1 MYKNIISILTR
12 GERKKL
18 IRITLL
24 SLLMA
29 LLDMVGISTLLPFVS
44 VVSNPN
50 VVKENSMLSWA
61 FNSIQFDSVENFIF
75 FLGIVVFVS
84 IVTSVVVKIIVLRI
98 QLEFVYDRE
107 YTISKRLLESHLSQP
122 YEWFLGKSSS
132 ELVKNVLADVN
143 SYVNSALLPL
153 MNLISNFL
161 LLIAILSLLLFIDVN
176 VTLFSIIFFGIF
188 YGVIFKFSSKYLRNL
203 GKRRDS
209 ANEVRY
215 SIIAGVFASIKE
227 VKLTRLE
234 KEFSRKYDHP
244 ANEFARMQSSAQ
256 IVNLF
261 PRYGIEILAFG
272 GLVLFILY
280 FINNRTLTSL
290 IPTLSVFTFAAFRLM
305 PVLQNVFG
313 SLNAMR
319 FSGGITNQISV
330 DLAAVKYTDDMSTE
344 NVSLISNEDLF
355 KVSLQNI
362 SYSYPGVQKLV
373 LNNLNIEFSSHQTI
387 AIVGLSGSGKTT
399 LVDIIIGLLK
409 PVNGSIYVGN
419 VSLDDSCI
427 SSWQRSIGYVPQDI
441 FLIEDSFA
449 SNIAFGVPTE
459 DIDLALLERAAQAA
473 AIDEFIASF
482 DTKYD
487 TIVGA
492 GGIRLSGGQR
502 QRIGLARAFYKEPKL
517 LVLDEATSSLDSLTE
532 KSVMDTVYGLSNIT
546 RLIITHK
553 LETIVDCDI
562 IYMIKD
568 GYVLDFGTY
577 DYMIDNCGDFY
588 NLALETK

>member
-1 MYKNIISILTR
+1 
-12 GERKKL
+12 
-18 IRITLL
+18 
-24 SLLMA
+24 
-29 LLDMVGISTLLPFVS
+29 
-44 VVSNPN
+44 
-50 VVKENSMLSWA
+50 MLSWV
-61 FNSIQFDSVENFIF
+61 FNYIQFNSVENFIF

-84 IVTSVVVKIIVLRI
+84 IVTSVVVKIIVLKI

-122 YEWFLGKSSS
+122 YEWFLGKSNS

-161 LLIAILSLLLFIDVN
+161 LLIAILSLLFYIDVN
-176 VTLFSIIFFGIF
+176 VTLFSIVFFGIF
-188 YGVIFKFSSKYLRNL
+188 YGVIFKFSSKYVQNL

-209 ANEVRY
+209 ANESRY
-215 SIIAGVFASIKE
+215 SIVNGVFTSIKE

-234 KEFSRKYDHP
+234 KEFSRKYDPP

-280 FINNRTLTSL
+280 FISNRTLNSL

-319 FSGGITNQISV
+319 FSGGITNQISG
-330 DLAAVKYTDDMSTE
+330 DLASAKYIDDVSTE
-344 NVSLISNEDLF
+344 NVNLF
-355 KVSLQNI
+355 FKEGPFNVSLRNI
-362 SYSYPGVQKLV
+362 SYSYPGVQKMV
-373 LNNLNIEFSSHQTI
+373 LNNLNIEFSSLQTI

-409 PVNGSIYVGN
+409 PVNGSIYIGSD
-419 VSLDDSCI
+419 SLDDSRI

-441 FLIEDSFA
+441 YLIEDSFA
-449 SNIAFGVPTE
+449 SNIAFGIPAE
-459 DIDLALLERAAQAA
+459 DIDLSLLERAAKAA

-487 TIVGA
+487 TILGA

-553 LETIVDCDI
+553 LDTIVDCDL

-568 GYVLDFGTY
+568 GNVLDFGTY
-577 DYMIDNCGDFY
+577 EYMIENCDDFY